1 MEILKEVDNIQII
14 CDSDLDGICS
24 AFLISR
30 ILKKFG
36 KKLKIKIRDN
46 EKLEK
51 IANKKFN
58 SYIILDLPFKDEELI
73 EFSLKNKNKKIIYI
87 DHHKRE
93 VPENLPKNLYYFDI
107 RALKVKPLTSVC
119 GYVYKIGKKFFGKE
133 FEKYSLIAFVGTYA
147 DYFLDK
153 EILKDLKRNYPKLFL
168 NNYFSIAL
176 SIFISF
182 LYFEEPKNVLKI
194 LEKEDIFEILRSFKL
209 SKAKKLLK
217 IWKRAEIAYE
227 DKELIVIKSK
237 KAREIATILSS
248 FLNKTV
254 LVYFLKKKT
263 VKISLRSDKIDC
275 GEFLYNFTKKHGIV
289 GGGHPNAAG
298 ATIWKKDLKKLI
310 KKLVKKL
317 KL

>member
-1 MEILKEVDNIQII
+1 MRVLKEIDNIQII

-24 AFLISR
+24 AFLVSR

-36 KKLKIKIRDN
+36 KKLKIKIRNN
-46 EKLEK
+46 EKLENV
-51 IANKKFN
+51 ADKKFD
-58 SYIILDLPFKDEELI
+58 SYIILDVPFKDEELI
-73 EFSLKNKNKKIIYI
+73 DFSLKNKNKKIIYI

-107 RALKVKPLTSVC
+107 RALRVKPLTSVC

-133 FEKYSLIAFVGTYA
+133 FEKYSLIAFAGTYA

-168 NNYFSIAL
+168 NNYFSLAL

-182 LYFEEPKNVLKI
+182 LYFEEPKNIFKI
-194 LEKEDIFEILRSFKL
+194 LEKEDIFEILKSFKL
-209 SKAKKLLK
+209 SRARKLLK
-217 IWKRAEIAYE
+217 IWKKAEVAYE
-227 DKELIVIKSK
+227 DKKLIVIKSK

-254 LVYFLKKKT
+254 LVYSLKKKT

-275 GEFLYNFTKKHGIV
+275 GEFLYDFTRKHGIV

-298 ATIWKKDLKKLI
+298 ATIWKKDLRKLIKKLI
-310 KKLVKKL
+310 KKL
-317 KL
+317 

>member
-1 MEILKEVDNIQII
+1 MEILKEINNVQII

-36 KKLKIKIRDN
+36 KKFKIKIREN

-51 IANKKFN
+51 LVNKKFS
-58 SYIILDLPFKDEELI
+58 SYIFLDLPFKDEELI
-73 EFSLKNKNKKIIYI
+73 DFSLKNKDKKIIYI

-93 VPENLPKNLYYFDI
+93 IPENLPKNLYYFDI
-107 RALKVKPLTSVC
+107 RALKIKPLTSVS
-119 GYVYKIGKKFFGKE
+119 GYVYKIGKKFFGKD
-133 FEKYSLIAFVGTYA
+133 FEKYSLIGFVGSYA

-168 NNYFSIAL
+168 NNYLSLAF

-182 LYFEEPKNVLKI
+182 LYFEEPKDIFKI
-194 LEKEDIFEILRSFKL
+194 LEKEDIFEIFKSFKL
-209 SKAKKLLK
+209 NKIKKLLK
-217 IWKRAEIAYE
+217 IWRKAEVAYE
-227 DKELIVIKSK
+227 DEKLIVIKSK
-237 KAREIATILSS
+237 KAREIATLLSS

-254 LVYFLKKKT
+254 LVYSPKKKT

-275 GEFLYNFTKKHGIV
+275 GEFLNNFTKKHGIV

-298 ATIWKKDLKKLI
+298 ATIWKKDLRKLIKKLI
-310 KKLVKKL
+310 KKL
-317 KL
+317 